1 MINIFEEM
9 EDISYDY
16 SDSSKTKEEKI
27 FLEKRRRYQTYMM
40 LEYILANT
48 NYFNFFSFDA
58 FRLSIKAKCFAQLC
72 KKEIVM
78 SEFLFFSFFYLDSS
92 FSELLKTYK
101 VDKHKTGKIITIAS
115 QINSPSILK
124 KQISFFKNVLNKI
137 NHSFFSDEFTFK
149 PTISY
154 SQELNRLLE
163 KSTENAVVR
172 FKTPIVSSEI
182 LFLTLIEEKGMRI
195 GKLTKEVIITEDDWY
210 LLRYKV
216 LKRLYLKEL
225 SIRTEVSEN
234 QKYFAYLLNTQI
246 TDVEFTTLIN
256 KNSLMKN
263 VSIFRNKLIEK
274 ILQKKIFDSLEKDTH
289 EAINLAPKRVY
300 SFYK

>member
-1 MINIFEEM
+1 
-9 EDISYDY
+9 
-16 SDSSKTKEEKI
+16 
-27 FLEKRRRYQTYMM
+27 M
-40 LEYILANT
+40 LEYILSNT

-58 FRLSIKAKCFAQLC
+58 FKLSIKAKCFAQLC
-72 KKEIVM
+72 KKDIVM

-101 VDKHKTGKIITIAS
+101 VDKYKTGKIITIAS
-115 QINSPSILK
+115 QLNSPSILK
-124 KQISFFKNVLNKI
+124 KQISFFKNILNKI
-137 NHSFFSDEFTFK
+137 NNSFFSDEFTFN
-149 PTISY
+149 PTINY

-163 KSTENAVVR
+163 KSAENAMVR

-195 GKLTKEVIITEDDWY
+195 GKLIKEVIPTENDWY

-234 QKYFAYLLNTQI
+234 QKYFAYLLNTQL

-256 KNSLMKN
+256 NNSLMKN

-274 ILQKKIFDSLEKDTH
+274 ILQKKIFDSLEKETH
-289 EAINLAPKRVY
+289 EAIKLAPKRTY
-300 SFYK
+300 YFYK